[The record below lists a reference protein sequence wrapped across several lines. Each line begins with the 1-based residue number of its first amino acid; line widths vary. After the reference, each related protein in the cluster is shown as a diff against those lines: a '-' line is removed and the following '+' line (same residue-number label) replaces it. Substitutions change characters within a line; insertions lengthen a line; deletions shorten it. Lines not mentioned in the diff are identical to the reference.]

1 MTASSSLGSEQADA
15 RGRTH
20 RVHQEQCNLS
30 TVQLFLE
37 GSPSL
42 YVQLSLY
49 AHMECCTHSWF
60 VFFARIGLCVVQ
72 RSSGHTVKCLSRVKK
87 SQRKVVRECVQCL
100 YDFFFPCRPTC
111 VVFCFNH
118 VCVPSVHRIL
128 FHQFVLVMKSMR
140 KKRLVMIS
148 GFCRKWKCCFSAD
161 FLAHVLKCKCFAS
174 FFPWIS
180 CSFFLLWGR
189 TSDFSCMKDVPALY
203 CADYVF
209 LMPNI
214 FIRTEKGIEHFF
226 I

>member
-60 VFFARIGLCVVQ
+60 VFFARLGLCVVQ

-100 YDFFFPCRPTC
+100 YDFFF
-111 VVFCFNH
+111 
-118 VCVPSVHRIL
+118 
-128 FHQFVLVMKSMR
+128 
-140 KKRLVMIS
+140 
-148 GFCRKWKCCFSAD
+148 
-161 FLAHVLKCKCFAS
+161 FLAVPRVLSFVSTMYVCQVSIEYYSISLCWSWKVCERKDWSWSQVFAGS
-174 FFPWIS
+174 GSAVSRLIFLHMYSSANVLQVFFPEFHAVFFFCEAEQATSHVWKMFQHCIVLITFSS
-180 CSFFLLWGR
+180 CQIFL
-189 TSDFSCMKDVPALY
+189 FVQKK
-203 CADYVF
+203 
-209 LMPNI
+209 
-214 FIRTEKGIEHFF
+214 E
-226 I
+226 